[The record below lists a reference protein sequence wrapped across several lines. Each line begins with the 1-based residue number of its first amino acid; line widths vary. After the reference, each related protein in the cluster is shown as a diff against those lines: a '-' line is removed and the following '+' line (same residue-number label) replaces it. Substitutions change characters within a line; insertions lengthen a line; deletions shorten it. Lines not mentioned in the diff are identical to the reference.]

1 MEGAKIK
8 ITQSQLRQII
18 KEELEAL
25 LGEEDKWIQK
35 AVPEDDPDRGKFSAA
50 AKRAG
55 MSTCEYARK
64 VDNDQDATTLQKRRA
79 NFALNTGCKDK

>member
-1 MEGAKIK
+1 MK

-64 VDNDQDATTLQKRRA
+64 VANDPDATTLQKRRA